1 MTLAPTTVRIVEG
14 AAREFGEID
23 LIARLGHG
31 GMAEVFLASRRSKP
45 AELLVLKRLKAD
57 LDDPEHRAMFD
68 DEARVM
74 GMLAH
79 PNIVRTVDAGEEAG
93 QKYLALEFL
102 DGLPLDQ
109 CGSAVT
115 SLGERAALHVAAELL
130 EGLHYA
136 HELHDREGRP
146 LELVHRDVSPHNVFI
161 TYEGRVTLVDFG
173 IAKSNARAN
182 HTATG
187 VVRGKLSYMAPEQ
200 ALCDTLDRRADVFAV
215 GVILWELLSGKR
227 YWEGLSDVQI
237 LKRMTFGDL
246 PKIREAAPNIRE
258 PIAEALD
265 QALAAKP
272 EERFSTAR
280 AFREALAD
288 SFGGP
293 FKRLELGRAVSEV
306 ARGYREALQTVVEG
320 HLSAARNTEGL
331 FDPRTTGEGAVAV
344 SSPAEGAVAAD
355 APSLEPA
362 RAEGARRETVD
373 STSSSAE
380 AETTSPGA
388 LSSASVAELA
398 DEPSFDSQPSR
409 RQARYAG
416 FETTGGSSLEVS
428 APVGGSSLRWLGY
441 VAAAVLVVGGAAIA
455 VPRLMAPP
463 PAPAPAT
470 VSPLAAPPIE
480 ARVGVKLK
488 TVPTD
493 AAVYLDSARIAELP
507 FSASFQRDQL
517 GHALR
522 VEAPGYKTKM
532 QVLVFDRDIDLEIVL
547 EPEAANAP
555 SSAAPPPS
563 AQPPRSSGVVRHP
576 VEPPTSAKKPQPSG
590 SAGFY
595 KGDPWNLPGA
605 GKNPK

>member
-1 MTLAPTTVRIVEG
+1 VTLAPTSVRIVEG
-14 AAREFGEID
+14 AARRFGEID

-31 GMAEVFLASRRSKP
+31 GMAEVFLASRRAKP

-57 LDDPEHRAMFD
+57 LDDPEHRAMFE

-74 GMLAH
+74 ALLAH

-109 CGSAVT
+109 CREAVT
-115 SLGERAALHVAAELL
+115 ALGERAALHVAAELL

-136 HELHDREGRP
+136 HELRDREGGL

-173 IAKSNARAN
+173 IAKSKNRGQ

-200 ALCDTLDRRADVFAV
+200 AFCDTLDRRADVFAA

-227 YWEGLSDVQI
+227 YWEGLSEVQI

-246 PKIREAAPNIRE
+246 PKIRDAAPSIRE

-293 FKRLELGRAVSEV
+293 FKRLVLGRAVNEA
-306 ARGYREALQTVVEG
+306 ARGYREALQTVVDG
-320 HLSAARNTEGL
+320 HLIAARNTRGL
-331 FDPRTTGEGAVAV
+331 PGIEPDEPAAKQIDARSVDAVRVGVSDGVSAAV
-344 SSPAEGAVAAD
+344 DSQNAAD
-355 APSLEPA
+355 EGDSIESGPSEDAGPSDDG
-362 RAEGARRETVD
+362 GARR
-373 STSSSAE
+373 
-380 AETTSPGA
+380 
-388 LSSASVAELA
+388 
-398 DEPSFDSQPSR
+398 SR
-409 RQARYAG
+409 HRRGPAGYAG

-428 APVGGSSLRWLGY
+428 SPAGGSGRRTALLVIAALGAIG
-441 VAAAVLVVGGAAIA
+441 VAAFV
-455 VPRLMAPP
+455 VPRLLVSDAPSNA
-463 PAPAPAT
+463 APVESARPST
-470 VSPLAAPPIE
+470 LPPIE
-480 ARVGVKLK
+480 ARIQIKLRA
-488 TVPTD
+488 TPSD
-493 AAVYLDSARIAELP
+493 AAVYLDSARVAELP
-507 FSASFQRDQL
+507 LAAQFPRDQMS
-517 GHALR
+517 HALR
-522 VEAPGYKTKM
+522 VEAPGFKTKS
-532 QVLVFDRDIDLEIVL
+532 QVLVFDHDMDLNIVL
-547 EPEAANAP
+547 EPAEPTADPKQQPGASASTTSTPGALVRP
-555 SSAAPPPS
+555 SQPESA
-563 AQPPRSSGVVRHP
+563 SSPAKSVT
-576 VEPPTSAKKPQPSG
+576 PTTSGGFIKSDPWKVPGGTGSKKP
-590 SAGFY
+590 
-595 KGDPWNLPGA
+595 K
-605 GKNPK
+605 

>member
-31 GMAEVFLASRRSKP
+31 GMAEVFLASRRAKP

-57 LDDPEHRAMFD
+57 LDDAEHRAMFE

-74 GMLAH
+74 AMLAH

-109 CGSAVT
+109 CGAAVT
-115 SLGERAALHVAAELL
+115 ALGERAALHVAAELL

-136 HELHDREGRP
+136 HELYDREGRP
-146 LELVHRDVSPHNVFI
+146 LEIVHRDVSPHNVFI

-173 IAKSNARAN
+173 IAKSNNRAN

-246 PKIREAAPNIRE
+246 PKIREAAPGIRE
-258 PIAEALD
+258 PIAQALD

-293 FKRLELGRAVSEV
+293 FKRLELGSAVSEV
-306 ARGYREALQTVVEG
+306 ARGYREALKTVVEG
-320 HLSAARNTEGL
+320 HLVAARNTHGL
-331 FDPRTTGEGAVAV
+331 FADGPASLPEAAPEAPTT
-344 SSPAEGAVAAD
+344 PA
-355 APSLEPA
+355 LEPA
-362 RAEGARRETVD
+362 PSGRELLSTLDDD
-373 STSSSAE
+373 STFDS
-380 AETTSPGA
+380 
-388 LSSASVAELA
+388 
-398 DEPSFDSQPSR
+398 EPSRGRSP
-409 RQARYAG
+409 AGYAG

-428 APVGGSSLRWLGY
+428 APPRGSTVRRVGYL
-441 VAAAVLVVGGAAIA
+441 AAALAAVGLAAFV
-455 VPRLMAPP
+455 VPRLIAPAP
-463 PAPAPAT
+463 EPAPAAT
-470 VSPLAAPPIE
+470 ARPFDTPPIE
-480 ARVGVKLK
+480 ARVRVQLK
-488 TVPTD
+488 VTPPD
-493 AAVYLDSARIAELP
+493 AAAYLDSARIAELP
-507 FSASFQRDQL
+507 FSASFQRDQMS
-517 GHALR
+517 HALR

-532 QVLVFDRDIDLEIVL
+532 QVLVFDRDMELDVVL
-547 EPEAANAP
+547 EPLPAAEAP
-555 SSAAPPPS
+555 SSVPAQPSSSASQPRAGGPRHPAEAPTPAKS
-563 AQPPRSSGVVRHP
+563 AQPTASG
-576 VEPPTSAKKPQPSG
+576 
-590 SAGFY
+590 GFITT
-595 KGDPWNLPGA
+595 DPWKVPGGA
-605 GKNPK
+605 KNRK